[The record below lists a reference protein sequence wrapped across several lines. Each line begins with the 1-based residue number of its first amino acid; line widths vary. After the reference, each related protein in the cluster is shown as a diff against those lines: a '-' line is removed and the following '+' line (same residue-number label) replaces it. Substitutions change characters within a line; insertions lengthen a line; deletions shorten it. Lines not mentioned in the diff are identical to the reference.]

1 MKKER
6 TYVLRNENVMG
17 FMQYANANG
26 ILAFITGKDETHTT
40 FTCYMTDLETQ
51 KAKAFCESVRK
62 RKEIEEES
70 EPKIILVHVIHII
83 L

>member
-6 TYVLRNENVMG
+6 NYVLRNENIKD

-26 ILAFITGKDETHTT
+26 ILVFITAQNETHTT
-40 FTCYMTDLETQ
+40 FACYMTDLETQ

-62 RKEIEEES
+62 RKEKQPTIRVVEV
-70 EPKIILVHVIHII
+70 VHIF

>member
-6 TYVLRNENVMG
+6 KYILRNENVNE

-26 ILAFITGKDETHTT
+26 ILAFITAQNETHTT
-40 FTCYMTDLETQ
+40 FACYMTDIETQ
-51 KAKAFCESVRK
+51 KAKVFCESVRK
-62 RKEIEEES
+62 RKEKQSTIRV
-70 EPKIILVHVIHII
+70 VHVVHIF